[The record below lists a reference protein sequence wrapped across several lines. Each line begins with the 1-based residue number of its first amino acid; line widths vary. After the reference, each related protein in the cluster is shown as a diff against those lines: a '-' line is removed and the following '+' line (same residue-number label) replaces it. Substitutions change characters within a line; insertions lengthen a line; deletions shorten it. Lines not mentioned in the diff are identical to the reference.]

1 MTVEEGER
9 VLLGPK
15 QPSMQFVTG
24 DQLGDFCVFLCSD
37 AAAQMTGTA
46 LPMDGG
52 WTAQ

>member
-1 MTVEEGER
+1 M
-9 VLLGPK
+9 
-15 QPSMQFVTG
+15 PSKQFVTPE
-24 DQLGDFCVFLCSD
+24 QLGGLAVFLCTD